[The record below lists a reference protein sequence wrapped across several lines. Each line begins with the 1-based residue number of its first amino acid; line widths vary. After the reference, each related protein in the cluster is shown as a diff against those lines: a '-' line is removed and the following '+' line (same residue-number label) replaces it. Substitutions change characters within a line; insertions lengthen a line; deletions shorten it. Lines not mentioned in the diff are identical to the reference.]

1 MKNWSAF
8 FSGHSLE
15 QDTISSQRQM
25 RAFDSLIS
33 RACQYESDQKE
44 RRACVEKLFLL
55 RREPFRD
62 EVIAGRKTHVKQGS
76 RSSRMYP
83 SYILPQE
90 RNWPIYRMV
99 MEESRWKAVS
109 LVNAPKLC
117 SFLPSIFAHFPEF
130 VLCELKITCF
140 SKKLYTYAAHIPLLE
155 SEFAFSSKH
164 SGKFSPRFFT
174 PMFAHHAQ

>member
-83 SYILPQE
+83 LIHPPT
-90 RNWPIYRMV
+90 R
-99 MEESRWKAVS
+99 A
-109 LVNAPKLC
+109 KLANLQNGVGRIQMG
-117 SFLPSIFAHFPEF
+117 S
-130 VLCELKITCF
+130 CF
-140 SKKLYTYAAHIPLLE
+140 SRCRAISARSFGQKLLTLRVIYYQGTPIAD
-155 SEFAFSSKH
+155 AFLGFLTIQHRLSDCF
-164 SGKFSPRFFT
+164 FSLCLSLSRCTSRGFVRPGGQPEWT
-174 PMFAHHAQ
+174 